1 MSWQCIMRYWV
12 KEPLEMKAHVLEIA
26 LNLFKVLAKEAPW
39 GPQTIPYISNPT
51 GCSLQ
56 TDTSSTLEDHT
67 YTIHWTSIQS
77 TRRYSVYYKRENKK
91 H

>member
-1 MSWQCIMRYWV
+1 
-12 KEPLEMKAHVLEIA
+12 MKAHVLEIA

-67 YTIHWTSIQS
+67 YTIH
-77 TRRYSVYYKRENKK
+77 
-91 H
+91 